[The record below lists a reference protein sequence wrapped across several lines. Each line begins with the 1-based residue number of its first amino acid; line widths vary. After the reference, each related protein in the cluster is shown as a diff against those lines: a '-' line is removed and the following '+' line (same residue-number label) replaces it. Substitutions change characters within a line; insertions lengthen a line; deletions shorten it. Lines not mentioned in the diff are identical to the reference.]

1 MNKNTEVDN
10 EELEMWLEKLNRPGR
25 LRERNGEI
33 ITKEKLLE
41 MMEEDTEL
49 EEEEDE
55 DEQED
60 EDDMLEMWLEKL
72 NRPGRLRERNGE
84 VITKENLLEMMAN
97 DEM

>member
-49 EEEEDE
+49 EE
-55 DEQED
+55 D

-72 NRPGRLRERNGE
+72 NRPGRLKERNGE
-84 VITKENLLEMMAN
+84 IITKEKLLEMMAN